1 MVNPWPSGPPAV
13 GRPVTN
19 AVAPGAAELARAL
32 RPRLRGEVRI
42 DPGVRALYSTDASNY
57 RQLPIAVV
65 TPRDA
70 ADVEAT
76 LEACSQ
82 RGLPVLSRGGGTSL
96 AGQTCNTA
104 VVLDFSR
111 HMNQILQIDLEGR
124 TATVEPGVV
133 LDDLR
138 DALTADGLTFGPDP
152 ATHNRC
158 TLGGMIGNN
167 SCGTHSLTT
176 GRTADNVDALEV
188 ITYDGVRMWVG
199 ATDNGELD
207 RLVTGPGIGQIYTG
221 LVQLRDR
228 NADLIRQRFPQIPRR
243 VSGYNLDQ
251 LLPENHFN
259 LARALVGTEGT
270 CVVVL
275 KAKLRLTSLPPV
287 RRTVVIGFED
297 AAAAADAVPAVLEL
311 KPYGLE
317 GFDDVLMRDVR
328 KLGLHRDGWPLLPD
342 GGGWLLVELGGES
355 EQEVEEDA
363 RRLAAAYDSAR
374 ALTPRQSQHV
384 WGIRESGLGA
394 TARVPGE
401 APTWPGWEDS
411 AVDPFV
417 LGDYLRDL
425 RRLYDRYGY
434 HAALYGHY
442 GQGCVHSRVDF
453 DLASADGIAT
463 FRTFLDDAADVC
475 VRYGGSLSGEHGDGQ
490 ARAALLP
497 KMYGPELVDAFG
509 QFKALW
515 DPESKM
521 NPGKVVDPAAPVDNL
536 RLGAHYRP
544 RPLPTTFAFAAD
556 DGDFAKA
563 VTRCVG
569 VGACRSH
576 SGTVMCPSYQVTR
589 EEEHSTRGR
598 ARLLF
603 ELLNGD
609 ELTEGWRD
617 PHVRDALDLCL
628 SCKGCKHDC
637 PVDVDMAQY
646 KAEFLSHWYTWRHPR
661 PAAAYTLGR
670 IMYGARL
677 ASLAP
682 GLTNAVTHLPVLAP
696 ALKRAAGVH
705 PDRDAPRFASTTFR
719 RVWADRPPDH
729 RQPAAPGG
737 QPVLLWADTFT
748 NYFRPGVGIAAV
760 RVLEDAGCD
769 VRLAGDHEAPLCCG
783 RPLFDWGLLRQARRT
798 LQRTLDAIGDQ
809 IDAGIPLVVLE
820 PSCASVFRDELTEL
834 LPRDERAARLAKLTL
849 TLPEFLEQRCPHWKA
864 PTTRGAVMV
873 QGHCHDRSVLDFDAE
888 LRLLARMGAD
898 VSVPSTGCCGM
909 AGAFGFETAHRDL
922 AVAIGEQLLLP
933 AVRTA
938 AESTAVVA
946 DGFSCHEQIR
956 QETSRQPVHVAEV
969 VAAALSERRTA
980 GTPDEGETP

>member
-1 MVNPWPSGPPAV
+1 M
-13 GRPVTN
+13 T
-19 AVAPGAAELARAL
+19 
-32 RPRLRGEVRI
+32 
-42 DPGVRALYSTDASNY
+42 
-57 RQLPIAVV
+57 
-65 TPRDA
+65 
-70 ADVEAT
+70 
-76 LEACSQ
+76 
-82 RGLPVLSRGGGTSL
+82 
-96 AGQTCNTA
+96 
-104 VVLDFSR
+104 
-111 HMNQILQIDLEGR
+111 
-124 TATVEPGVV
+124 
-133 LDDLR
+133 
-138 DALTADGLTFGPDP
+138 LTADGLTFGPDP
-152 ATHNRC
+152 ATHNRR

-167 SCGTHSLTT
+167 SCGTHSRTTGRTT

-188 ITYDGVRMWVG
+188 ITCDGVRMWVG

-207 RLVTGPGIGQIYTG
+207 RLVTGPGRTGQIRTG

-228 NADLIRQRFPQIPRR
+228 NADLIRQRFPQTPRR

-297 AAAAADAVPAVLEL
+297 AAAAADAVPAVLER

-317 GFDDVLMRDVR
+317 GLDDVLMRDVR

-374 ALTPRQSQHV
+374 ALTPPQSQHV

-417 LGDYLRDL
+417 LGDYLCDL

-434 HAALYGHY
+434 HAGLHGDY

-463 FRTFLDDAADVC
+463 FRRFLDDAADVC
-475 VRYGGSLSGEHGDGQ
+475 VRYGGSRSGEHGDGQ

-544 RPLPTTFAFAAD
+544 RPLPTTFAFVAD

-609 ELTEGWRD
+609 ELTDGWRD

-628 SCKGCKHDC
+628 SCKGCKYDC

-646 KAEFLSHWYTWRHPR
+646 KAEFLSHWCTWRPP
-661 PAAAYTLGR
+661 PAPPPPTRSAASCMPLG
-670 IMYGARL
+670 
-677 ASLAP
+677 SP
-682 GLTNAVTHLPVLAP
+682 CWH
-696 ALKRAAGVH
+696 
-705 PDRDAPRFASTTFR
+705 
-719 RVWADRPPDH
+719 
-729 RQPAAPGG
+729 
-737 QPVLLWADTFT
+737 
-748 NYFRPGVGIAAV
+748 
-760 RVLEDAGCD
+760 
-769 VRLAGDHEAPLCCG
+769 
-783 RPLFDWGLLRQARRT
+783 
-798 LQRTLDAIGDQ
+798 
-809 IDAGIPLVVLE
+809 
-820 PSCASVFRDELTEL
+820 
-834 LPRDERAARLAKLTL
+834 
-849 TLPEFLEQRCPHWKA
+849 
-864 PTTRGAVMV
+864 
-873 QGHCHDRSVLDFDAE
+873 QG
-888 LRLLARMGAD
+888 
-898 VSVPSTGCCGM
+898 
-909 AGAFGFETAHRDL
+909 
-922 AVAIGEQLLLP
+922 
-933 AVRTA
+933 
-938 AESTAVVA
+938 
-946 DGFSCHEQIR
+946 
-956 QETSRQPVHVAEV
+956 
-969 VAAALSERRTA
+969 
-980 GTPDEGETP
+980 

>member
-1 MVNPWPSGPPAV
+1 MVTHARAAEKAV
-13 GRPVTN
+13 VRPVTN
-19 AVAPGAAELARAL
+19 PVAPGAAELSRAL

-57 RQLPIAVV
+57 RQLPTAVV

-76 LEACSQ
+76 LEVCGQ
-82 RGLPVLSRGGGTSL
+82 RGLPVLSRGGGTIL
-96 AGQTCNTA
+96 EGQTCNTA

-111 HMNQILQIDLEGR
+111 HMNQIVQIDLHAR
-124 TATVEPGVV
+124 TATVQPGGA

-138 DALTADGLTFGPDP
+138 DAVAADGLTFGPEP
-152 ATHNRC
+152 AAHNRR

-167 SCGTHSLTT
+167 SCGAHSHTI
-176 GRTADNVDALEV
+176 GRTADNVD
-188 ITYDGVRMWVG
+188 
-199 ATDNGELD
+199 
-207 RLVTGPGIGQIYTG
+207 
-221 LVQLRDR
+221 VQLRDR
-228 NADLIRQRFPQIPRR
+228 NVDLIRQRFPRTPRR

-259 LARALVGTEGT
+259 VARALVGTAGT
-270 CVVVL
+270 YVVVL
-275 KAKLRLTSLPPV
+275 KAKLRLSPLPPV

-297 AAAAADAVPAVLEL
+297 AAAAADAVPAILER

-317 GFDDVLMRDVR
+317 GLDDVLRGDVR

-342 GGGWLLVELGGES
+342 GGGWLLVELGGEN
-355 EQEVEEDA
+355 EQEVKEDA

-374 ALTPRQSQHV
+374 ALTSRQSQHV

-401 APTWPGWEDS
+401 APTWPGWEGS

-417 LGDYLRDL
+417 LGDYLCDL

-434 HAALYGHY
+434 HAGLYGDY
-442 GQGCVHSRVDF
+442 GQGCVYSRVDF

-909 AGAFGFETAHRDL
+909 AGAFDFETAHRDL
-922 AVAIGEQLLLP
+922 AIAIGEQLLLP

-938 AESTAVVA
+938 GESTAVVA

-956 QETSRQPVHVAEV
+956 QETRQPVHVAEV
-969 VAAALSERRTA
+969 VAAALADRGTA
-980 GTPDEGETP
+980 RAPDEGETP

>member
-1 MVNPWPSGPPAV
+1 VVNPWPSGPPAV

-82 RGLPVLSRGGGTSL
+82 CGLPVLSRGGGTSL

-124 TATVEPGVV
+124 TATVQPGVV

-176 GRTADNVDALEV
+176 GPTADNVDALEV

-199 ATDNGELD
+199 ATADGELD
-207 RLVTGPGIGQIYTG
+207 RLVTAPGRTVQIRTG

-228 NADLIRQRFPQIPRR
+228 NVDLIRQCFPRTPRR

-275 KAKLRLTSLPPV
+275 KAKLRLTPLPPV
-287 RRTVVIGFED
+287 RRTFVIGFED
-297 AAAAADAVPAVLEL
+297 AAAAADAVPAVLER

-394 TARVPGE
+394 AARVPGE

-425 RRLYDRYGY
+425 RRLYNRYGY

-442 GQGCVHSRVDF
+442 GQGCVHFRVDF

-463 FRTFLDDAADVC
+463 FRRFLDDAADVC
-475 VRYGGSLSGEHGDGQ
+475 V
-490 ARAALLP
+490 
-497 KMYGPELVDAFG
+497 
-509 QFKALW
+509 
-515 DPESKM
+515 
-521 NPGKVVDPAAPVDNL
+521 
-536 RLGAHYRP
+536 
-544 RPLPTTFAFAAD
+544 
-556 DGDFAKA
+556 
-563 VTRCVG
+563 
-569 VGACRSH
+569 
-576 SGTVMCPSYQVTR
+576 
-589 EEEHSTRGR
+589 
-598 ARLLF
+598 
-603 ELLNGD
+603 
-609 ELTEGWRD
+609 
-617 PHVRDALDLCL
+617 
-628 SCKGCKHDC
+628 
-637 PVDVDMAQY
+637 
-646 KAEFLSHWYTWRHPR
+646 LSHWYTWR
-661 PAAAYTLGR
+661 AAAYTLGR
-670 IMYGARL
+670 TVYVARL
-677 ASLAP
+677 ALLAP
-682 GLTNAVTHLPVLAP
+682 RLTNVVTHLPVLSP

-705 PDRDAPRFASTTFR
+705 PDRDAPRFVSTTFR
-719 RVWADRPPDH
+719 PVWANRSPND
-729 RQPAAPGG
+729 RQPTTPGG
-737 QPVLLWADTFT
+737 QWVLLWPDTFT
-748 NYFRPGVGIAAV
+748 NYFRPDVGVAAV
-760 RVLEDAGCD
+760 RVLEHAGCN
-769 VRLAGDHEAPLCCG
+769 VRLAGDGEAPLCCG
-783 RPLFDWGLLRQARRT
+783 RPLFDWGLLRQARRM

-809 IDAGIPLVVLE
+809 IDAGITLVVLE
-820 PSCASVFRDELTEL
+820 PSCASVFRGRADRAAAPRRTSRPPGQADVDLAGIPGTALPPLESPDHPRRGHGPGP
-834 LPRDERAARLAKLTL
+834 LPRPLGPGLRRRAAPACPDGRRRIRPVHRMLRHGRRVRL
-849 TLPEFLEQRCPHWKA
+849 R
-864 PTTRGAVMV
+864 
-873 QGHCHDRSVLDFDAE
+873 DRPP
-888 LRLLARMGAD
+888 RPG
-898 VSVPSTGCCGM
+898 
-909 AGAFGFETAHRDL
+909 HRDR
-922 AVAIGEQLLLP
+922 EQLLLP

-938 AESTAVVA
+938 GESTAVVA

-956 QETSRQPVHVAEV
+956 QETRQPVHVAEV
-969 VAAALSERRTA
+969 VAAALADSRTA
-980 GTPDEGETP
+980 RAPDEGETP

>member
-1 MVNPWPSGPPAV
+1 VVNPWPSGPPAV

-207 RLVTGPGIGQIYTG
+207 RLVTGPGRIGQIYTG

-417 LGDYLRDL
+417 LGDYLREL

-576 SGTVMCPSYQVTR
+576 SGTVMCPRAIQGTSGVARPSPGLRYDVRRLRLVATPPTLRRAPPRRRRKSPRRLHLANYFGTSRTPKRQGELASHRRSWCTEVAGQGLGY
-589 EEEHSTRGR
+589 EGR
-598 ARLLF
+598 AERSVL
-603 ELLNGD
+603 
-609 ELTEGWRD
+609 
-617 PHVRDALDLCL
+617 HVRGPLRDRA
-628 SCKGCKHDC
+628 H
-637 PVDVDMAQY
+637 Q
-646 KAEFLSHWYTWRHPR
+646 H
-661 PAAAYTLGR
+661 
-670 IMYGARL
+670 AR
-677 ASLAP
+677 
-682 GLTNAVTHLPVLAP
+682 
-696 ALKRAAGVH
+696 R
-705 PDRDAPRFASTTFR
+705 DRRRDTTASTTLGAYGR
-719 RVWADRPPDH
+719 
-729 RQPAAPGG
+729 
-737 QPVLLWADTFT
+737 
-748 NYFRPGVGIAAV
+748 
-760 RVLEDAGCD
+760 
-769 VRLAGDHEAPLCCG
+769 RLA
-783 RPLFDWGLLRQARRT
+783 RSARTASTR
-798 LQRTLDAIGDQ
+798 LSSVESPVIRD
-809 IDAGIPLVVLE
+809 VV
-820 PSCASVFRDELTEL
+820 SDNSN
-834 LPRDERAARLAKLTL
+834 
-849 TLPEFLEQRCPHWKA
+849 
-864 PTTRGAVMV
+864 
-873 QGHCHDRSVLDFDAE
+873 
-888 LRLLARMGAD
+888 
-898 VSVPSTGCCGM
+898 STGCNWC
-909 AGAFGFETAHRDL
+909 
-922 AVAIGEQLLLP
+922 
-933 AVRTA
+933 
-938 AESTAVVA
+938 
-946 DGFSCHEQIR
+946 
-956 QETSRQPVHVAEV
+956 
-969 VAAALSERRTA
+969 
-980 GTPDEGETP
+980 